1 MASSYTFLSY
11 DSSDSDTSLKAQGT
25 GSDTDDELPAIDVST
40 PKKASVQPQPPVQV
54 YPAPILSSIS
64 TPPRPT
70 PPSPQKPHDRYT
82 SRITDCPTV
91 QKTPERKP
99 MESSPSHSRSSLT
112 LGASPSFSLSL
123 HSLSPLRMGTDHA
136 RTVDEGRRLAMKAGK
151 LSKNLKQ
158 KTETRQKVCLIH
170 HSPKSESS
178 FRVLSP
184 GTGGE
189 GGEESK
195 AIFFVLA
202 ATLYQGYICKK
213 RVWFVCK
220 PSTGTE

>member
-40 PKKASVQPQPPVQV
+40 PKKASLPTIHSVQPQPPVQA
-54 YPAPILSSIS
+54 YPAPIPSSIS

-99 MESSPSHSRSSLT
+99 MESSPSHSRSSLM

-170 HSPKSESS
+170 HSPKSESG

-184 GTGGE
+184 GGGGR
-189 GGEESK
+189 GGGGGGGGGGTS
-195 AIFFVLA
+195 LMPRL
-202 ATLYQGYICKK
+202 LYT
-213 RVWFVCK
+213 VW
-220 PSTGTE
+220 E